1 MTMHATT
8 MAPHDGGLTTITNGT
23 DVQDVMHETHDTHD
37 TRDQPRA
44 ARVVGRGGACATRL
58 GALCGAAILGV
69 AVTLPP
75 AEQAARADDDAPR
88 ASNDDVMRRLDRISA
103 GLERLLDRMGPPDR
117 SRGLMERPEGERRD
131 GDPERRPEPG
141 RPDGPPRG
149 GPRPPWN
156 PPGTPPMP
164 EMPPPPGL
172 PHEMRERMER
182 MMREG
187 RERMQ
192 DGVRRMEEAR
202 EKFEAMERRIQRLE
216 DEVRRLKKAQ
226 GEP

>member
-1 MTMHATT
+1 MKMPATT
-8 MAPHDGGLTTITNGT
+8 TPPCEGDLTTITNRT
-23 DVQDVMHETHDTHD
+23 DVEDMMNETHDTHD
-37 TRDQPRA
+37 RPRA
-44 ARVVGRGGACATRL
+44 ARVVGRGGARATRL
-58 GALCGAAILGV
+58 GALCGVAVLGV

-75 AEQAARADDDAPR
+75 AERAARADEDAPR

-103 GLERLLDRMGPPDR
+103 GLERLLERMGPPDR
-117 SRGLMERPEGERRD
+117 SRGRMERPEG
-131 GDPERRPEPG
+131 RPEPG

-164 EMPPPPGL
+164 EMPSPPGL
-172 PHEMRERMER
+172 PQEMRERMER

-216 DEVRRLKKAQ
+216 DEVQRLKKAQ

>member
-1 MTMHATT
+1 MTMPATT
-8 MAPHDGGLTTITNGT
+8 RPPCEGGLITIMNRTGVEDMMN
-23 DVQDVMHETHDTHD
+23 ETHDTHD
-37 TRDQPRA
+37 AHDRPRA
-44 ARVVGRGGACATRL
+44 ARVVGRGVARATRL

-75 AEQAARADDDAPR
+75 AERAARADDDAPR

-103 GLERLLDRMGPPDR
+103 GLERLLERMGPPDR
-117 SRGLMERPEGERRD
+117 ARARVERPEGERRD

-192 DGVRRMEEAR
+192 EGVRRMEEAR

-216 DEVRRLKKAQ
+216 DEVQRLKKAQ
-226 GEP
+226 GES